1 MQHHQL
7 GEFAQTYKEIARS
20 TNEIVSIHVT
30 SKHSGIYNAALL
42 GMKMAEEKTGC
53 RIEVID
59 SEGVSM
65 WLGLVVL
72 AAARAAKANYQL
84 HQVVRITQD
93 TIQHMQALALLDN
106 VKYIVK
112 GGRLGNAFSRIE
124 AVLNVK
130 ALLTI
135 RNGVLRPSGLIRNR
149 RKGIERLSQFIKSA
163 PRIEELAIVYSTTP
177 EDAQKLADDVASMLR
192 NIVPI
197 ITRLGPALGVH
208 AGPGA
213 LIVAIR

>member
-1 MQHHQL
+1 
-7 GEFAQTYKEIARS
+7 
-20 TNEIVSIHVT
+20 
-30 SKHSGIYNAALL
+30 
-42 GMKMAEEKTGC
+42 
-53 RIEVID
+53 
-59 SEGVSM
+59 M

-72 AAARAAKANYQL
+72 AAARSAKANNQL
-84 HQVVRITQD
+84 HQVLRTVQD
-93 TIQHMQALALLDN
+93 TIKYMHGLALLDT

-135 RNGVLRPSGLIRNR
+135 HNGVLRPAGLIRNR

-177 EDAQKLADDVASMLR
+177 EDAQKLADDVASMSR

-213 LIVAIR
+213 LIVVIR